1 MSCNI
6 CQAKFSLFT
15 KEVACPGCGF
25 SCCGKCLKYKCTI
38 PDGKVK
44 KVCGRCYNKYN
55 STKKGN
61 SIADSTNMSQEQGE
75 HFVPVDITKK
85 LDSLENPAKPPIIM
99 YKHANRWEKFKRGLE
114 PADQEIVDRL
124 RKLKEEDKTT
134 ALSVD
139 EIRKRLALLKDEEP
153 GGAGNSKIN
162 IHPADS
168 RTDQEKADDLIK
180 EYLGQLKLSSGNDP
194 DSEIQSRL
202 RSLQGLSNVR
212 TKSGDSIDDDDD
224 DDGNEARVT
233 KKLIAKALAEA
244 ALEKKYEEDMDEL
257 EEMEIDVP
265 KHTDWGDKKE
275 EKDDEEEKPTC
286 VMCDQTKNLAKCLGC
301 YGDLYCPVCYEDN
314 HDEFEMKKHKKV
326 PNL

>member
-6 CQAKFSLFT
+6 CQSKFSFFT

-25 SCCGKCLKYKCTI
+25 SYCGKCLKYKCTL
-38 PDGKVK
+38 PDGRVK
-44 KVCGRCYNKYN
+44 KVCGRCHSKNN
-55 STKKGN
+55 SRKEGN
-61 SIADSTNMSQEQGE
+61 SIDNTDMSQEQEE
-75 HFVPVDITKK
+75 HLAPVDITKK
-85 LDSLENPAKPPIIM
+85 LDSLENPAKPPIVM

-153 GGAGNSKIN
+153 GDAGNSKIN
-162 IHPADS
+162 IHPTDS
-168 RTDQEKADDLIK
+168 RTDQEKADDLIQ
-180 EYLGQLKLSSGNDP
+180 EYLRHLELSSGNDP
-194 DSEIQSRL
+194 VSEIQSRL
-202 RSLQGLSNVR
+202 RSLQGLSNVHR
-212 TKSGDSIDDDDD
+212 KVQSGECIDEDD
-224 DDGNEARVT
+224 EAHIT

-257 EEMEIDVP
+257 EEMEIDAP
-265 KHTDWGDKKE
+265 KHTDGGVKKE
-275 EKDDEEEKPTC
+275 EKEDDEEEKPTC
-286 VMCDQTKNLAKCLGC
+286 VMCDQTKNLSKCLGC

-314 HDEFEMKKHKKV
+314 HDEFEREKHKKV